1 MLFVHLDNAYTATQF
16 AVHPAWTIMQLTN
29 ITKLIQTYIESSSQ
43 QLCDSNQPMVQVS
56 WKTDLGHSTNLYPQ
70 SLLTKQPGGINLVC
84 ALKDICVHSSSE
96 ILQMM
101 VPHDHLLLQ
110 VHATMNHTRKTH
122 SATLIRLQNHR
133 RKRKAADTWPP
144 RQNRGSSNPKLTS
157 IIASVSHNHLYT
169 TICVPF
175 PILPLSAPFIQRN
188 PNPCNRQLIPTTTAP
203 TTCSSAGL
211 NLKINTRK
219 GPIPT
224 NFI

>member
-1 MLFVHLDNAYTATQF
+1 
-16 AVHPAWTIMQLTN
+16 MQLTN

-56 WKTDLGHSTNLYPQ
+56 WKTDSGHSTNLYPQ

-133 RKRKAADTWPP
+133 SKRKAADTWPP

-157 IIASVSHNHLYT
+157 TNYWIFCSNSHKTFSVLHHHMYTIIASVSHNHLYT
-169 TICVPF
+169 TISVPF